1 MSQAC
6 SSNSKTSTFHLQSPG
21 TALAQSLTRLFNG
34 PLKNWHPANVPGMDV
49 NDPAQLAKLRELQF
63 KGLGTVVDLGLGAGL
78 VGLGVGLLRHRKKVD
93 QARKELDAVEASR
106 GTLRAPF
113 VKEAGVFDDAI
124 VWLLTSPW
132 KAMRGIYRDIG
143 KVDLN
148 MAGRLDTPLGPF
160 SKGWAVPALALG
172 VPAMAVAGDR
182 LADRITDEER
192 QRLVD
197 ARKNKLRRQFNTLLT
212 TPESGVKMA
221 AAGDA
226 CAALLDFLAPRA
238 ADMIEKGA
246 GLEMDT
252 TTMARGTLQAWW
264 LLSGIL
270 AYTLASNFTKRRDPG
285 LAEQNALEK
294 FEAKQKATEPV
305 TLRLTPGAGAG
316 QTRVAGGNPFPVAFP
331 IQKMAVA
338 GDRPMMDWWDDW
350 KYKGHVGKY
359 PGMDWWPLNPYK
371 IKDQTIKAF
380 EDDPAAMKR
389 LTTKAVGELATQFGT
404 TPEELTTQ
412 LQQGMGTLKRVNAI
426 TGQVTDAVGA
436 VKRIG
441 GAAWN
446 AIQTAFPKA
455 IDWLR
460 NKKKTLGAGVDS
472 FIKRFA
478 PPAVPGADP
487 NAVVPGAPAR

>member
-1 MSQAC
+1 MSQVC
-6 SSNSKTSTFHLQSPG
+6 SSNSKTGTFHLQRPG

-34 PLKNWHPANVPGMDV
+34 PLKNWRPANVPGMDV

-106 GTLRAPF
+106 GTVGAPF
-113 VKEAGVFDDAI
+113 AKEAGVLGDAI

-132 KAMRGIYRDIG
+132 KAMRGLYRDMG
-143 KVDLN
+143 KVNLN
-148 MAGRLDTPLGPF
+148 TAGRFDTPLGPL

-221 AAGDA
+221 AAGDS

-238 ADMIEKGA
+238 VDMIEKGA
-246 GLEMDT
+246 GLEMEPST
-252 TTMARGTLQAWW
+252 KARGTLQAWW

-270 AYTLASNFTKRRDPG
+270 AYTMASNFTKRRDPG
-285 LAEQNALEK
+285 LAEQKALEK

-305 TLRLTPGAGAG
+305 TLRLSPGAAPDQG
-316 QTRVAGGNPFPVAFP
+316 RVAMGNPFPVAFP
-331 IQKMAVA
+331 TYKTAYWGEGVVNELKNHYRNLQEVRNVSNRATELAAANPGMSRSEAIARAGAGAVDLDYDKTMSGARLAEGA
-338 GDRPMMDWWDDW
+338 GDFVD
-350 KYKGHVGKY
+350 KG
-359 PGMDWWPLNPYK
+359 
-371 IKDQTIKAF
+371 KA
-380 EDDPAAMKR
+380 A
-389 LTTKAVGELATQFGT
+389 LGT
-404 TPEELTTQ
+404 VTE
-412 LQQGMGTLKRVNAI
+412 GLK
-426 TGQVTDAVGA
+426 QV
-436 VKRIG
+436 G

-455 IDWLR
+455 IEWLR